1 MRAPSA
7 PDSARQPA
15 PVPAGR
21 RADGRPWATPLARA
35 LARARQLDLRDVA
48 PGRDGAVRAAQVN
61 DLRAAPERHP
71 ATGPF
76 HVLVADVDVTGPE
89 RALGTA
95 AADLATREG
104 ARPTVFTLV
113 VAALVRSLGRCPGV
127 HADDV
132 SAPVHLSVL
141 GSGDAGWSE
150 VPDAG
155 SLGLGGLV
163 RALHTPALHTP
174 ARHTSALH
182 TSALHTSAHRAAV
195 RGVAVVDS
203 GSEDIDLELAPPP
216 AGARAALTV
225 GRVHRAVA
233 VVTTDGA
240 ESIAVR
246 SMIRLALAVDTGTVS
261 RSESAALLR
270 DLRTRLATGV
280 TAAELTR

>member
-7 PDSARQPA
+7 PDSALQPE
-15 PVPAGR
+15 PVPTGR

-35 LARARQLDLRDVA
+35 LARTRQLDLRDVA

-76 HVLVADVDVTGPE
+76 HVLVADVDVTAPE
-89 RALGTA
+89 RALGTG
-95 AADLATREG
+95 AADPATREG

-113 VAALVRSLGRCPGV
+113 VAALVRSLRRCPGV

-141 GSGDAGWSE
+141 GSGTAGWSE

-163 RALHTPALHTP
+163 RALHTPAHQ
-174 ARHTSALH
+174 
-182 TSALHTSAHRAAV
+182 AAA

-246 SMIRLALAVDTGTVS
+246 SMIRLGLAVDTTTVG
-261 RSESAALLR
+261 RSEAAALLR
-270 DLRTRLATGV
+270 DLQTRLTTGA